1 MVNDKFV
8 VTIVAPEN
16 YPHFR
21 TFDEISTSLFHA
33 LEDLSYDVV
42 KVLNTIASDRIN
54 IILGANLLETKDLS
68 ALPSN
73 TIIYNFEQLSDDN
86 SWMSDVYKVALE
98 NFQVWDYSIQNIS
111 YLNKLPLKFRP
122 IYVPLGYC
130 KELER
135 ITISNVQDIDV
146 LFYGSLNDRRKR
158 LLQRL
163 VDRNLNVKC
172 LFNVYGHERD
182 HYISRSKLVLNLHY
196 YETQIFEIARVSYL
210 LNNKVAVVSEF
221 DNGTEIYDYLKKGIC
236 LVDFDELPDACMYLI
251 SDACARENLR
261 NAGYE
266 AFSQLT
272 QKDVVRAALSRSK
285 L

>member
-86 SWMSDVYKVALE
+86 SWMADVYKVALE
-98 NFQVWDYSIQNIS
+98 NFQVWDYSIQNIR

-236 LVDFDELPDACMYLI
+236 LVDFDELPDACMHLI
-251 SDACARENLR
+251 SDACARENLK

-266 AFSQLT
+266 AFSQLK